1 MLTDA
6 ALKFLKPKK
15 KPYKVADRDGIYV
28 VVSPAGSITFRL
40 DYRINNRRET
50 LTLGR
55 YGRDGVSLL
64 KARELG
70 MEARR
75 RVREG
80 VSPAIEKQRD
90 KARIK
95 AAKTFAD
102 FGRKWIEEGRMAD
115 STRAMRRAIYE
126 RDVEPAFKNR
136 MLTENQIERAY
147 GPNHSILDN
156 CHVRVAFA
164 TNDERTARRISDT
177 LGTATE
183 MRAMAN
189 YAGHRLSPWLG
200 HLMVSRQETARPL
213 LTPGEVMQLPPHEA
227 VILVA
232 GTSPI
237 RATKIRY
244 FADPRLADR
253 VCKLDRPAGVPPAAP
268 ALADWG
274 QVQSEQFSPGRHHP
288 AELDEGGLKREP
300 EFDGG
305 DDRLSDPADE
315 ELERELDLD
324 GDEVQQGGELQ
335 RRFTGAARQVAMDP
349 DDGIPLGGD
358 A

>member
-102 FGRKWIEEGRMAD
+102 FGRKWIEEGRMAG
-115 STRAMRRAIYE
+115 RASSA
-126 RDVEPAFKNR
+126 
-136 MLTENQIERAY
+136 
-147 GPNHSILDN
+147 SS
-156 CHVRVAFA
+156 C
-164 TNDERTARRISDT
+164 
-177 LGTATE
+177 
-183 MRAMAN
+183 
-189 YAGHRLSPWLG
+189 
-200 HLMVSRQETARPL
+200 SR
-213 LTPGEVMQLPPHEA
+213 
-227 VILVA
+227 
-232 GTSPI
+232 
-237 RATKIRY
+237 
-244 FADPRLADR
+244 
-253 VCKLDRPAGVPPAAP
+253 
-268 ALADWG
+268 
-274 QVQSEQFSPGRHHP
+274 
-288 AELDEGGLKREP
+288 
-300 EFDGG
+300 
-305 DDRLSDPADE
+305 
-315 ELERELDLD
+315 
-324 GDEVQQGGELQ
+324 
-335 RRFTGAARQVAMDP
+335 
-349 DDGIPLGGD
+349 
-358 A
+358 